1 MDGKKYPQIC
11 SRLQN
16 NANRWLQDKGLGT
29 WFRRG
34 ESKAKKPAVTFPSG
48 PSERE
53 PDATEPLPDWTFM
66 PSLLMDESSEIFLN
80 GSSSIAGP
88 SSAAT
93 TASNGYMPLEYDE
106 FWRDQGL
113 DYNQLLAGSEMDPF
127 SAEIPPSAS
136 IFREANMPAHCTNM
150 VEGIYSPGH
159 PSGFGPEYIQ
169 STDRNGRNDHLY
181 QDHTSG
187 SAEQYTPSTGRI
199 PSEYLSSRDQSTSI
213 EDEFGEFLADLS
225 IDEDESMFSS
235 WDRLG

>member
-1 MDGKKYPQIC
+1 MDGKKYRQIC

-48 PSERE
+48 PSEGG
-53 PDATEPLPDWTFM
+53 PDATEPLQDWTFM
-66 PSLLMDESSEIFLN
+66 PSLLMDESSETFLN

-93 TASNGYMPLEYDE
+93 TVSNGYMPLEYDE

-113 DYNQLLAGSEMDPF
+113 DYNQLLAGSEMDPL

-136 IFREANMPAHCTNM
+136 TFREANMPAHCTNM
-150 VEGIYSPGH
+150 VEGTYSPGH

-169 STDRNGRNDHLY
+169 STDQNGPNNLYYPDH
-181 QDHTSG
+181 
-187 SAEQYTPSTGRI
+187 
-199 PSEYLSSRDQSTSI
+199 PSEFANQYIQTTGQLPSEPPNFPNQFTSTMV
-213 EDEFGEFLADLS
+213 DFGDFLNDLR
-225 IDEDESMFSS
+225 IDEDENMVFSP
-235 WDRLG
+235 